1 MSGSPSLRPARTG
14 GNSLRTVI
22 ATTADHMRD
31 ITILRSICFV
41 HELGIPSRFVFDE
54 NDNQATHFVFY
65 DGDEPIG
72 ALRIRWFAGFAKY
85 ERTCFRE
92 TARNPFVIKRC
103 IQETFDH
110 VARKGYTSVMTQS
123 EPRLTKLWT
132 KLFGFT
138 VMNEEEPAFIL
149 GHDEPYLTV
158 VGTLKPHA
166 DPVTMES
173 PSAVLLRVE
182 GAWDRPSDF
191 E

>member
-1 MSGSPSLRPARTG
+1 MSVSSSGKPTRQGS
-14 GNSLRTVI
+14 NSLRTVI

-31 ITILRSICFV
+31 VTILRSICFV
-41 HELGIPSRFVFDE
+41 HELGIPPKFIFDG
-54 NDNQATHFVFY
+54 NDHQATHFVFY

-92 TARNPFVIKRC
+92 KARNPFIIKRC
-103 IQETFDH
+103 IQDTFEH
-110 VARKGYTSVMTQS
+110 VARKGYTQVTTQS

-132 KLFGFT
+132 KLFGFQILD
-138 VMNEEEPAFIL
+138 EEPAYIL

-158 VGTLKPHA
+158 VGTLTPHA
-166 DPVTMES
+166 DPINLTS
-173 PSAVLLRVE
+173 PSQVLLRVE
-182 GAWDRPSDF
+182 GEWDRPSDF